1 MVRLLLAENVILP
14 HTGAKELQASAQ
26 DHGRSPH
33 PPPPEILSPSANV
46 TVAVLSYS
54 VMRVSILILATVLW
68 APTGTATA
76 ENAVQRERRQ
86 RAAAE
91 FHDGVLFLHAN
102 SELEITT
109 DGFRQDPLFYYF
121 TGLGDTVGA
130 LLAIEGKSG
139 ESWLFLPTEP
149 PFLKSGLQPEVKPG
163 QEAAKRLGI
172 EHVVD
177 WSKLEEFLASQA
189 SQPPPFYYADDL
201 GKFAELPNNLL
212 SPKSPGAPTWL
223 QIILQ
228 RWPVFEAKEAGERI
242 QALLAV
248 QSAEEIAV
256 LRSAAKATVT
266 AFMAGLRA
274 IRPGTSQRRVEAVV
288 EHTCWNE
295 GAHGSSFW
303 PWAMSGDNAVFP
315 RPFASLARYHHL
327 DQSMRSG
334 DLVRLDV
341 GCEWDHYIG
350 DLGRTVPVSGRYDD
364 SQRETWNLF
373 AAAYRV
379 AARALRDGVTVN
391 QVFDAW
397 RGELLRHR
405 PSAKSLLA
413 QRAIDSWSDRNNV
426 PYWQVHTTNL
436 IAALPIG
443 PLKEGTTINFE
454 PIASIDGQG
463 FFLEDMYLITKGGS
477 ELLTPGVPY
486 SADEIEAAM
495 R

>member
-1 MVRLLLAENVILP
+1 
-14 HTGAKELQASAQ
+14 
-26 DHGRSPH
+26 
-33 PPPPEILSPSANV
+33 
-46 TVAVLSYS
+46 
-54 VMRVSILILATVLW
+54 MRVSILILAIVLW
-68 APTGTATA
+68 APSGTATA

-91 FHDGVLFLHAN
+91 FHDGVLFLDAN
-102 SELEITT
+102 SDLEIIA

-177 WSKLEEFLASQA
+177 WSKREEFLASQA

-256 LRSAAKATVT
+256 LRSAAKATH
-266 AFMAGLRA
+266 LCRA
-274 IRPGTSQRRVEAVV
+274 ACNQARHVAARR
-288 EHTCWNE
+288 
-295 GAHGSSFW
+295 GSSGRTHLLERGSAW
-303 PWAMSGDNAVFP
+303 LLLLAVGNVRRQRCLP
-315 RPFASLARYHHL
+315 APFRLACPYHHL

-350 DLGRTVPVSGRYDD
+350 DFGANRS
-364 SQRETWNLF
+364 SF
-373 AAAYRV
+373 
-379 AARALRDGVTVN
+379 
-391 QVFDAW
+391 
-397 RGELLRHR
+397 
-405 PSAKSLLA
+405 
-413 QRAIDSWSDRNNV
+413 
-426 PYWQVHTTNL
+426 
-436 IAALPIG
+436 G
-443 PLKEGTTINFE
+443 PL
-454 PIASIDGQG
+454 P
-463 FFLEDMYLITKGGS
+463 
-477 ELLTPGVPY
+477 
-486 SADEIEAAM
+486 
-495 R
+495 